1 MDNTASRIIQN
12 AMEDAG
18 LLQDGQTVTTA
29 QYDKYLIRLNDI
41 INYEQTQGLKL
52 FLIEDITVPLTAGQS
67 LYTFMPGGSVNMTK
81 PSQIID
87 AYYRDQNG
95 IQRPLISLSW
105 NEWTRLSQPS
115 IQGQVTSW
123 FQDKQFDRIN
133 LHLWLVP
140 DASAATGTVHVIAR
154 TQQPMVVNINDT
166 MQFPQEWFIFL
177 HWALADEI
185 CTGQPE
191 AIVNRCTQKAEYY
204 RQQLQAW
211 DTEDASL
218 QFQPDPRGTYAQ
230 GDFR

>member
-29 QYDKYLIRLNDI
+29 QYNKYIIRLNDI

-52 FLIEDITVPLTAGQS
+52 FLIEDITVPLVAGQS
-67 LYTFMPGGSVNMTK
+67 LYTFMPGGNINMVK
-81 PSQIID
+81 PTQIID
-87 AYYRDQNG
+87 VYYRDQNG

-105 NEWTRLSQPS
+105 NEWVRLSQPG
-115 IQGQVTSW
+115 IQGQVNSW
-123 FQDKQFDRIN
+123 FQDKQYDRIN

-140 DASAATGTVHVIAR
+140 DAVAATGTVHVIAR
-154 TQQPMVVNINDT
+154 TQQPMVVNISDT

-191 AIVNRCTQKAEYY
+191 AIVNRCSQKAAYY
-204 RQQLQAW
+204 REQLTAW

-218 QFQPDPRGTYAQ
+218 QFQMDPRGAYAQ